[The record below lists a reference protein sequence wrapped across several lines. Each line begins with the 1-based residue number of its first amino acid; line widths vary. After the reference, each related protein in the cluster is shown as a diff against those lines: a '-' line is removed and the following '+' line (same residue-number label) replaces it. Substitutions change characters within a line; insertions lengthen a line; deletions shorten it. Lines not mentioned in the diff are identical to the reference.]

1 MKEIHQSTKV
11 LDGFSTVFRQWRATG
26 THCRFLHG
34 YSLSFKIVFEGELD
48 KRNWVADFGLFKRA
62 KTQIDG
68 KNPKEWFD
76 FMFDHT
82 TIIAEDDPHLPLFLE
97 LWSEGVIQLR
107 TLPAVGAEKFAEY
120 VFKKVEEFISL
131 ETEGRVRVVSVEA
144 KEHEKNSAIYQI
156 E

>member
-26 THCRFLHG
+26 THCKFLHG

>member
-1 MKEIHQSTKV
+1 MKEIYQSTKV
-11 LDGFSTVFRQWRATG
+11 IDGFSTVFRQWRATG
-26 THCRFLHG
+26 THCKFLHG

-48 KRNWVADFGLFKRA
+48 KRYWVWDFGGMKRA
-62 KTQIDG
+62 KMKIDG

-82 TIIAEDDPHLPLFLE
+82 TIIADDDPHLPVFLE
-97 LWSEGVIQLR
+97 MENKGLIQLR

-120 VFKKVEEFISL
+120 VFKKVGKFISE

-144 KEHEKNSAIYQI
+144 REHEKNSAIFQI
-156 E
+156 T